1 MKYKVDLN
9 GLGEI
14 RMGAEAFGLRVT
26 TEVGEFNCLW
36 DEPVLVGDDDYSKV
50 IEKSNDGYTLCIN
63 GQFATYILNLKENTI
78 ALYKVTVRGKNNE
91 WSEETPIF
99 GSEKTHLSGFKKH
112 YYIQFPFVKDN
123 ELNEYVSKYVQL
135 RQAQIEEA
143 VNAL

>member
-1 MKYKVDLN
+1 MKYKVEIN

-14 RMGAEAFGLRVT
+14 RMGAEAFGLKVI
-26 TEVGEFNCLW
+26 TETGEFNSLW

-50 IEKSNDGYTLCIN
+50 IEKSNDGNALCIN

-78 ALYKVTVRGKNNE
+78 SLYKVTVRGSNNE

-99 GSEKTHLSGFKKH
+99 GPDKTHISGFKKH
-112 YYIQFPFVKDN
+112 YYIQFPFVKDI
-123 ELNEYVSKYVQL
+123 ELHTYVSKYVQL
-135 RQAQIEEA
+135 RQTQIEEA